1 MEAFFANILEFFYI
15 LIGLQFAFTGY
26 KVLRSDQ
33 DKRIGTALF
42 WFDLAILFALGKWLP
57 AIISGALVLLLAIIT
72 LVKHFVTGKFE
83 QDEERAE
90 AGADRFENLVFVPVI
105 VMAVTALAL
114 AQFVPASGA
123 GAIGIGAIVAL
134 VLAMAI
140 FRAPFQQVLHE
151 SNRNVQ
157 QVGST
162 AILPQLLAALGVIFV
177 NAGVGEIVT
186 SIFGNLVPEGNQF
199 LGATMYVIAMVVF
212 TMIMGNAFAAF
223 TVITAGIGIPFV
235 IMQGANPAIAG
246 ALAMTAGYC
255 GTLLTPMAGN
265 FNALPVALLEMK
277 SEYGVIKRQAP
288 IAIALIVVHIVLM
301 YTWAF

>member
-1 MEAFFANILEFFYI
+1 MFFTNLLEFFYI
-15 LIGLQFAFTGY
+15 LIGLQFAFTSY

-90 AGADRFENLVFVPVI
+90 AGADRFGNLVFVPVI
-105 VMAVTALAL
+105 VMAITALAL

-186 SIFGNLVPEGNQF
+186 SIFGNIVPEGNQF

>member
-1 MEAFFANILEFFYI
+1 MFFTNLLEFFYI
-15 LIGLQFAFTGY
+15 LIGLQFAFTSY

-90 AGADRFENLVFVPVI
+90 AGADRFGNLVFVPVI
-105 VMAVTALAL
+105 VMAITALAL

>member
-1 MEAFFANILEFFYI
+1 MEMFFTNLLEFFYI

-33 DKRIGTALF
+33 YKRIGTALF
-42 WFDLAILFALGKWLP
+42 WFDLALLFALGKWLP

-90 AGADRFENLVFVPVI
+90 AGADRFGNLVFVPVI
-105 VMAVTALAL
+105 VMAITALAL

>member
-1 MEAFFANILEFFYI
+1 MEMFFTNLLEFFYI
-15 LIGLQFAFTGY
+15 LIGLQFAFTSY

-90 AGADRFENLVFVPVI
+90 AGADRFGNLVFVPVI
-105 VMAVTALAL
+105 VMAITALAL

>member
-1 MEAFFANILEFFYI
+1 MEAFFTNLLELFYI
-15 LIGLQFAFTGY
+15 LIGLQFAYTGV
-26 KVLRSDQ
+26 KVIRSNQ
-33 DKRIGTALF
+33 TQRIGSALF
-42 WFDLAILFALGKWLP
+42 WFDLAVLFALGKWLP
-57 AIISGALVLLLAIIT
+57 AIISGVLVFLLAMIT
-72 LVKHFVTGKFE
+72 LFKQFATGKFE

-90 AGADRFENLVFVPVI
+90 KGADRFGNKVFIPVV
-105 VMAVTALAL
+105 VMALTALGL
-114 AQFVPASGA
+114 AQFLPAAGA
-123 GAIGIGAIVAL
+123 SAIGIGAIFAL
-134 VLAMAI
+134 ILAMII
-140 FRAPFQQVLHE
+140 FKAPIKQVLHE

-162 AILPQLLAALGVIFV
+162 AILPQLLAALGVIFM
-177 NAGVGEIVT
+177 NAGVGEIVST
-186 SIFGNLVPEGNQF
+186 IFGNIVPEGSQF
-199 LGATMYVIAMVVF
+199 WGAAMYVIAMVVF

-277 SEYGVIKRQAP
+277 SEYSVIKQQAP
-288 IAIALIVVHIVLM
+288 IAISLIVVHIILM

>member
-1 MEAFFANILEFFYI
+1 MEAFFANLLEFFYI

-33 DKRIGTALF
+33 DKRIGTAMF

-57 AIISGALVLLLAIIT
+57 AIVSGALVLLLAIIT
-72 LVKHFVTGKFE
+72 LVKHFVTGNFE

-90 AGADRFENLVFVPVI
+90 AGADRFGNLVFVPVI

-134 VLAMAI
+134 VLAMGI

-186 SIFGNLVPEGNQF
+186 SIFGNLVPEGDKF
-199 LGATMYVIAMVVF
+199 WGATMYVIAMVVF

>member
-1 MEAFFANILEFFYI
+1 MEMFFTNLLEFFYI
-15 LIGLQFAFTGY
+15 LIGLQFAFTSY

-90 AGADRFENLVFVPVI
+90 AGADRFGNLVFVPVI
-105 VMAVTALAL
+105 VMAITALAL

-288 IAIALIVVHIVLM
+288 IAIPLIVVHIVLM

>member
-1 MEAFFANILEFFYI
+1 MEMFFTNLLEFFYI

-26 KVLRSDQ
+26 KVLWSDQ

-90 AGADRFENLVFVPVI
+90 AGADRFGNLVFVPVI
-105 VMAVTALAL
+105 VMAITALAL

-177 NAGVGEIVT
+177 NAGVGDIVT

>member
-1 MEAFFANILEFFYI
+1 MEMFFTNLLEFFYI

-26 KVLRSDQ
+26 IVLRSDQ

-42 WFDLAILFALGKWLP
+42 WFDLALLFALGKWLP

-90 AGADRFENLVFVPVI
+90 AGADRFGNLVFVPVI
-105 VMAVTALAL
+105 VMAITALAL

>member
-1 MEAFFANILEFFYI
+1 MEAFFTTLLEIFYI
-15 LIGLQFAFTGY
+15 IIGLQFAYTGY
-26 KVLRSDQ
+26 KVLKSDQ
-33 DKRIGTALF
+33 EKRIGTAMF

-57 AIISGALVLLLAIIT
+57 AIVSGILVFLLAVIT
-72 LVKHFVTGKFE
+72 LMKQFVPGKFE
-83 QDEERAE
+83 QNEEHAE
-90 AGADRFENLVFVPVI
+90 AGADKLGSLIFIPVVI
-105 VMAVTALAL
+105 MAVTALGL
-114 AQFVPASGA
+114 AQLVPASGA
-123 GAIGIGAIVAL
+123 AAIGVGAILALIIAMIVFNAS
-134 VLAMAI
+134 
-140 FRAPFQQVLHE
+140 FKEVLHE

-186 SIFGNLVPEGNQF
+186 SIFGSIVPEGSQF
-199 LGATMYVIAMVVF
+199 WGATMYVIAMVVF

-277 SEYGVIKRQAP
+277 SEYAVIKQQAP
-288 IAIALIVVHIVLM
+288 IAIALIVVHIILM

>member
-1 MEAFFANILEFFYI
+1 MEMFFTNLLEFFYI
-15 LIGLQFAFTGY
+15 LIGLQFAFTSY

-90 AGADRFENLVFVPVI
+90 AGADRFGNLVFVPVI
-105 VMAVTALAL
+105 VMAITALAL

-199 LGATMYVIAMVVF
+199 LGASMYVIAMVVF

-288 IAIALIVVHIVLM
+288 IAIALIVVHIILM

>member
-1 MEAFFANILEFFYI
+1 MEMFFTNLLEFFYI
-15 LIGLQFAFTGY
+15 LIGLQFAFTSY

-90 AGADRFENLVFVPVI
+90 AGADRFGNLVFVPVI
-105 VMAVTALAL
+105 VMAITALAL

-134 VLAMAI
+134 LLAMAI

>member
-1 MEAFFANILEFFYI
+1 MEMFFTNLLEFFYI
-15 LIGLQFAFTGY
+15 LIGLQFAFTSY

-90 AGADRFENLVFVPVI
+90 AGADRFGNLVFVPVI
-105 VMAVTALAL
+105 VMAITALAL

-186 SIFGNLVPEGNQF
+186 SIFGNIVPEGNQF

>member
-1 MEAFFANILEFFYI
+1 MEMFFTTLLEIFYI

-26 KVLRSDQ
+26 KVLNSDQ

-57 AIISGALVLLLAIIT
+57 AMISGALVLLLAIIT
-72 LVKHFVTGKFE
+72 LVKHFVTANFE
-83 QDEERAE
+83 QKEEVAE
-90 AGADRFENLVFVPVI
+90 AGADRFGNLVFVPVI
-105 VMAVTALAL
+105 IMAVTALVL
-114 AQFVPASGA
+114 AQVIPESGA
-123 GAIGIGAIVAL
+123 AAIGIGAIIAL
-134 VLAMAI
+134 VIAMAI

-186 SIFGNLVPEGNQF
+186 SIFGNLVPEGDQF
-199 LGATMYVIAMVVF
+199 WGATMYVIAMVVF

-223 TVITAGIGIPFV
+223 IVITAGIGIPFV

>member
-1 MEAFFANILEFFYI
+1 
-15 LIGLQFAFTGY
+15 
-26 KVLRSDQ
+26 
-33 DKRIGTALF
+33 
-42 WFDLAILFALGKWLP
+42 
-57 AIISGALVLLLAIIT
+57 
-72 LVKHFVTGKFE
+72 
-83 QDEERAE
+83 
-90 AGADRFENLVFVPVI
+90 
-105 VMAVTALAL
+105 
-114 AQFVPASGA
+114 
-123 GAIGIGAIVAL
+123 
-134 VLAMAI
+134 MAI

-235 IMQGANPAIAG
+235 IMQGANPAIA
-246 ALAMTAGYC
+246 
-255 GTLLTPMAGN
+255 
-265 FNALPVALLEMK
+265 
-277 SEYGVIKRQAP
+277 
-288 IAIALIVVHIVLM
+288 IALIVVHIVLM

>member
-1 MEAFFANILEFFYI
+1 MEAFFTTLLEIFYI
-15 LIGLQFAFTGY
+15 IIGLQFAYTGY
-26 KVLRSDQ
+26 KVLKSNQ
-33 DKRIGTALF
+33 EKRIGTAMF

-57 AIISGALVLLLAIIT
+57 AIVSGILVFLLAVIT
-72 LVKHFVTGKFE
+72 LMKQFVPGKFE
-83 QDEERAE
+83 QNEEHAE
-90 AGADRFENLVFVPVI
+90 AGADKLGSLIFIPVVI
-105 VMAVTALAL
+105 MAVTALGL
-114 AQFVPASGA
+114 AQLVPASGA
-123 GAIGIGAIVAL
+123 AAIGVGAILALIIAMIVFNAS
-134 VLAMAI
+134 
-140 FRAPFQQVLHE
+140 FKEVLHE

-186 SIFGNLVPEGNQF
+186 SIFGSIVPEGSQF
-199 LGATMYVIAMVVF
+199 WGATMYVIAMVVF

-277 SEYGVIKRQAP
+277 SEYAVIKQQAP
-288 IAIALIVVHIVLM
+288 IAIALIVVHIILM